1 MSRRTMRSITVVGIV
16 AFALASTGCGSEG
29 KKVEPKADAN
39 APKLEKKAPGG
50 PGGGAQPGAPKSGSQ

>member
-1 MSRRTMRSITVVGIV
+1 MTRWITGVGIM
-16 AFALASTGCGSEG
+16 AFALVFTGCGSEG

-39 APKLEKKAPGG
+39 APKLEKKAPAG